1 MENTASH
8 QDSLEAAP
16 EREHVRLGL
25 KDFAF
30 IAKDAALAWSADN
43 ASRLSASLAYYAIF
57 SLAPLLV
64 IAIAIVGLVFGEEAA
79 RDQIAGE
86 MSGWVGPDAAR
97 TIQDAV
103 AAMSS
108 KSASTTAL
116 IIGFATLLLGA
127 STFFGELKNA
137 LNLIWGVTIKPGTP
151 ISTLIRD
158 RILSFSMVL
167 SIGFLLLVSLVIS
180 AAVAALSAWL
190 AANLPLPAAVWKV
203 LDFCLSVA
211 VITALFAMIFKRLPN
226 VILRWKDVLPGALL
240 TALLFAFGKG
250 LIAWYLGNSS
260 AASPFAA
267 AGSLIILLLWLYYA
281 SCILF
286 LGAEFTK
293 ICTVRYGHPITPD
306 QHAVLTNP
314 PPSTEKLQEKG
325 ELNQTPS

>member
-1 MENTASH
+1 MESSADH
-8 QDSLEAAP
+8 KQSLEVLP
-16 EREHVRLGL
+16 ERHHVRLGL

-43 ASRLSASLAYYAIF
+43 ASRLSAALAYYAIF

-64 IAIAIVGLVFGEEAA
+64 IVIAIVGLIFGEEAA
-79 RDQIAGE
+79 RNQIAGE

-108 KSASTTAL
+108 KAASTTAL
-116 IIGFATLLLGA
+116 IIGFATLLFGA

-137 LNLIWGVTIKPGTP
+137 LNEIWGVAIKPGTP
-151 ISTLIRD
+151 IVTLIRD

-167 SIGFLLLVSLVIS
+167 SIGFLLLVSLVVS
-180 AAVAALSAWL
+180 SVVAAFSTWL
-190 AANLPLPAAVWKV
+190 AANLPLPASVWKV
-203 LDFCLSVA
+203 LDFLLSVT

-226 VILRWKDVLPGALL
+226 VLLRWKDVLPGALL
-240 TALLFAFGKG
+240 TALLFSFGKS
-250 LIAWYLGNSS
+250 LIAWYLGSSS

-306 QHAVLTNP
+306 KHATLVAP
-314 PPSTEKLQEKG
+314 PPSTETLQEKG
-325 ELNQTPS
+325 ELAQQPS